1 MYLAAH
7 PHVLLQ
13 TMTNAFFLLAQNPEY
28 IGPLRTEIQSVIEEG
43 GWTKASFGRMSKVDS
58 LLKETL
64 RGWNIGICTQV
75 LFNPPA
81 RIVY

>member
-1 MYLAAH
+1 
-7 PHVLLQ
+7 
-13 TMTNAFFLLAQNPEY
+13 MTSALFLLSQNPEY
-28 IGPLRTEIQSVIEEG
+28 IDPLRMEIQSVIEEE

-64 RGWNIGICTQV
+64 RGWNIGIGTQV
-75 LFNPPA
+75 LFNSLM